1 MRKKYQDLLQKLQ
14 TPYKYNQ
21 PVLTGS
27 GVPGSFDEQSV
38 DRPFVFY
45 HQNQWYMMYTG
56 FDGIGYQTA
65 LAVSQDLLH
74 WTFLATILKRNQSG
88 NHWDRVGCAGTWLIK
103 ENDLLTSVPTLKKID
118 GKYWM
123 IYHSYPDTGY
133 ETGPAEIGLAW
144 CKNEDLLQW
153 HCLSSPV
160 LSWKDGSDWEKGG
173 LYKACILYHNCKYYM
188 FYNAKTT
195 DERWIEQTGLATSTD
210 LLHWTRCE
218 SNPVLPVSS
227 IRNWDCK
234 FVSDPYIV
242 RDHDTWINFFF
253 GYDYEHAQE
262 GVAFSEDLIHWEK
275 NPVPLL
281 SCGSSEL
288 QELDS
293 IHAHKASIVFYNGK
307 LYHFYCAVRP
317 YKKDDPACNNG
328 EFRCITVACSEKFDL
343 PSTT

>member
-1 MRKKYQDLLQKLQ
+1 
-14 TPYKYNQ
+14 
-21 PVLTGS
+21 
-27 GVPGSFDEQSV
+27 
-38 DRPFVFY
+38 
-45 HQNQWYMMYTG
+45 
-56 FDGIGYQTA
+56 
-65 LAVSQDLLH
+65 
-74 WTFLATILKRNQSG
+74 
-88 NHWDRVGCAGTWLIK
+88 
-103 ENDLLTSVPTLKKID
+103 
-118 GKYWM
+118 M

-227 IRNWDCK
+227 IGNWDCK

-275 NPVPLL
+275 ILFHCYHVAHQSCRNLTVSMHIKHPL
-281 SCGSSEL
+281 CFIMENF
-288 QELDS
+288 
-293 IHAHKASIVFYNGK
+293 ITFIVQSGLIKKTILPATMVNSVALLLPAVK
-307 LYHFYCAVRP
+307 NLIYHLLHSQAV
-317 YKKDDPACNNG
+317 
-328 EFRCITVACSEKFDL
+328 
-343 PSTT
+343 

>member
-1 MRKKYQDLLQKLQ
+1 
-14 TPYKYNQ
+14 
-21 PVLTGS
+21 
-27 GVPGSFDEQSV
+27 
-38 DRPFVFY
+38 
-45 HQNQWYMMYTG
+45 
-56 FDGIGYQTA
+56 
-65 LAVSQDLLH
+65 
-74 WTFLATILKRNQSG
+74 
-88 NHWDRVGCAGTWLIK
+88 
-103 ENDLLTSVPTLKKID
+103 
-118 GKYWM
+118 
-123 IYHSYPDTGY
+123 
-133 ETGPAEIGLAW
+133 
-144 CKNEDLLQW
+144 
-153 HCLSSPV
+153 
-160 LSWKDGSDWEKGG
+160 
-173 LYKACILYHNCKYYM
+173 M

-227 IRNWDCK
+227 IGNWDCK

-293 IHAHKASIVFYNGK
+293 IHALKASIVLYNGK